1 MLVDPACRSTG
12 QAASVLRRRYLRQR
26 AAALLLLIQRC
37 CSKVEAPQASLP
49 APFGTGPPLAMT
61 DTAAAAGMYRC
72 PAPGSH
78 GSLAAFASPA
88 SAAISARTAPA
99 VGVCPITQ
107 EVMQNPV
114 LAADG
119 ALCLS
124 LAPGPPHA
132 GTRA

>member
-1 MLVDPACRSTG
+1 MA
-12 QAASVLRRRYLRQR
+12 
-26 AAALLLLIQRC
+26 
-37 CSKVEAPQASLP
+37 QASLP

-61 DTAAAAGMYRC
+61 DAAAAAGMYRC

-88 SAAISARTAPA
+88 SAAISARAAPA

-119 ALCLS
+119 ALRLS
-124 LAPGPPHA
+124 LAPGPAHA
-132 GTRA
+132 GHMCMMHKGMRHHHFLCRGAVMWSSCARRVVCAKQTRTEELVRD